1 MSVCADVA
9 FDRVMCSAVR
19 RRMLVKGT
27 TSSLTGVPVPCAW
40 SPSRSAMLGTGEGF
54 IGAAGP
60 DGPPAVISD
69 STSPRVIRP
78 PRPVPVTADG
88 SMPCSLSSLRTTGD
102 STSPAP
108 VVDAPSAVGAVT
120 GGRGA
125 GCAGCAGCA
134 GGAGCAAGCAAGAT
148 ESSLGSSCNGAAEPA
163 STGAVPDPASPPATD
178 PSPPMTARVTPTST
192 VSPSSTRMEVSTPAA
207 GDGTSE
213 STLSVDTSNRGS
225 SLATVSPT
233 AFSHLVMVPS
243 VTVSPS
249 WGIVTSGKV
258 QPSSGQGQH
267 RLAERLRQGRV
278 RLDELGD
285 LVGGRLPVD
294 GQVSRAELLGH
305 PRPDHVDPENP
316 PGCPI
321 GSAFGHDLHHPLG
334 IADDAGPAVAAEGIL
349 LDDHVVAGLTGGGLG
364 QPGEGHLGMA
374 VDGPRDPLVG
384 DRHHRFAQ
392 DALDHHDRL
401 GEADVGQLRRGDD
414 VAYRPD
420 TVRTGP
426 HRHVGDDEL
435 PVVHCHPGA
444 LGAEPLGA
452 GAATDGDDHG
462 IHGELLAVPV

>member
-27 TSSLTGVPVPCAW
+27 TSSLTGVPGPSAS
-40 SPSRSAMLGTGEGF
+40 SPARSTQGSVRAGAGAPPLDGEPPRPTMLGTGDGPLE
-54 IGAAGP
+54 AADS
-60 DGPPAVISD
+60 DGPPSAIRV

-108 VVDAPSAVGAVT
+108 VADAPSAVGAVT

-125 GCAGCAGCA
+125 GAD
-134 GGAGCAAGCAAGAT
+134 GCAAGCADACAAGAT
-148 ESSLGSSCNGAAEPA
+148 ESSLGSAGIGADPA
-163 STGAVPDPASPPATD
+163 SAGAVPDPASPPATD

-233 AFSHLVMVPS
+233 ALSHLVMVPS

-258 QPSSGQGQH
+258 QPPSGQGQH
-267 RLAERLRQGRV
+267 
-278 RLDELGD
+278 
-285 LVGGRLPVD
+285 PV
-294 GQVSRAELLGH
+294 SYTH
-305 PRPDHVDPENP
+305 
-316 PGCPI
+316 
-321 GSAFGHDLHHPLG
+321 
-334 IADDAGPAVAAEGIL
+334 
-349 LDDHVVAGLTGGGLG
+349 
-364 QPGEGHLGMA
+364 
-374 VDGPRDPLVG
+374 
-384 DRHHRFAQ
+384 
-392 DALDHHDRL
+392 
-401 GEADVGQLRRGDD
+401 
-414 VAYRPD
+414 
-420 TVRTGP
+420 
-426 HRHVGDDEL
+426 
-435 PVVHCHPGA
+435 
-444 LGAEPLGA
+444 
-452 GAATDGDDHG
+452 
-462 IHGELLAVPV
+462 

>member
-1 MSVCADVA
+1 
-9 FDRVMCSAVR
+9 MCSAVR

-108 VVDAPSAVGAVT
+108 VADAPTADGAGT
-120 GGRGA
+120 CGRGA
-125 GCAGCAGCA
+125 G
-134 GGAGCAAGCAAGAT
+134 AAGRVARAP
-148 ESSLGSSCNGAAEPA
+148 ESSAGSSGNGVD
-163 STGAVPDPASPPATD
+163 STLTGVSPDPASPPVAGT
-178 PSPPMTARVTPTST
+178 SPPMTARVTPTST
-192 VSPSSTRMEVSTPAA
+192 VSPSSTRMAVSTPSA

-233 AFSHLVMVPS
+233 AFSHVVMVPS

-258 QPSSGQGQH
+258 QPPSGQGQH

-278 RLDELGD
+278 RLEELGD

-294 GQVSRAELLGH
+294 GQVPRTELLGH
-305 PRPDHVDPENP
+305 PRPDHVDPEDP
-316 PGCPI
+316 PGGPI
-321 GSAFGHDLHHPLG
+321 GTALGHDLHHSLG
-334 IADDAGPAVAAEGIL
+334 LSDDAGPAVAPEGIH
-349 LDDHVVAGLTGGGLG
+349 LDHDVEARLFGSRLG
-364 QPGEGHLGMA
+364 QTGECDLGMA
-374 VDGPRDPLVG
+374 VDGPG
-384 DRHHRFAQ
+384 H
-392 DALDHHDRL
+392 
-401 GEADVGQLRRGDD
+401 
-414 VAYRPD
+414 
-420 TVRTGP
+420 
-426 HRHVGDDEL
+426 
-435 PVVHCHPGA
+435 PVVG
-444 LGAEPLGA
+444 
-452 GAATDGDDHG
+452 
-462 IHGELLAVPV
+462 